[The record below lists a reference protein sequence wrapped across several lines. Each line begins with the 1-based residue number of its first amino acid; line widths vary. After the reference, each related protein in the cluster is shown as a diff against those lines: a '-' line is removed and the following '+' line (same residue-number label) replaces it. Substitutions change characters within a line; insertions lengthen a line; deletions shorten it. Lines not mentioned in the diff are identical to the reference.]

1 MKVNR
6 AKHLNI
12 DQHCC
17 TITRRNK
24 NNEFVAKEWVIF
36 FLILKKTIT
45 KIYCWTKR
53 ISSKI
58 SELYN
63 Y

>member
-17 TITRRNK
+17 TITMRNK

-36 FLILKKTIT
+36 LFKFLKNNHKNLLLDKKNIQ
-45 KIYCWTKR
+45 
-53 ISSKI
+53 
-58 SELYN
+58 
-63 Y
+63 